1 MKLLPIITILP
12 ILSLG
17 LTGCNLYRTYSRPE
31 VPAVDSLYNDSTRA
45 YVDSA
50 GSLGTMPWD
59 SLFRDR
65 CLRALVN
72 RALENNTDLRV
83 AFLRVDQ
90 AAASLNA
97 AKLAY
102 LPSLT
107 FSPGGAIT
115 SVDGNKA
122 SKTYE
127 IPVSLSWEIDL
138 FGKLRNAKRESQAQL
153 LGQTAY
159 AQAVRSRL
167 ISSVAEA
174 YYSLLMFD
182 EQIDISTATIELWKE
197 QLRAMELQL
206 KVGDIRANAVSQ
218 ARANLEQLLAA
229 NNGLMRQRREVEN
242 SICTLLGETYR
253 PVERTSLKE
262 QTLPADISVGLPLSL
277 LSCRPDVVQTEMTLA
292 ASFYAVNQSR
302 AAFYPSLT
310 LGGSAG
316 WTNSLGQ
323 AVSNPGGWLLQA
335 LGSLVQPIFQRGKLK
350 ANLRISED
358 EEEIALLNYRQTL
371 LEAGQEV
378 NDALYAIEAYSRDI
392 EHHTSQS
399 EALEKTVSSNELLFR
414 TSNATYLE
422 LLSSRQ
428 DLLNSRLNLVVDKYN
443 QLQSVVT
450 LYRALGGGS
459 ETSGRSDP

>member
-1 MKLLPIITILP
+1 M
-12 ILSLG
+12 
-17 LTGCNLYRTYSRPE
+17 
-31 VPAVDSLYNDSTRA
+31 DSLYNDSTRA

-229 NNGLMRQRREVEN
+229 NNGLMRQ
-242 SICTLLGETYR
+242 
-253 PVERTSLKE
+253 PVGRD
-262 QTLPADISVGLPLSL
+262 LP
-277 LSCRPDVVQTEMTLA
+277 SC
-292 ASFYAVNQSR
+292 
-302 AAFYPSLT
+302 
-310 LGGSAG
+310 
-316 WTNSLGQ
+316 
-323 AVSNPGGWLLQA
+323 
-335 LGSLVQPIFQRGKLK
+335 
-350 ANLRISED
+350 
-358 EEEIALLNYRQTL
+358 
-371 LEAGQEV
+371 
-378 NDALYAIEAYSRDI
+378 
-392 EHHTSQS
+392 
-399 EALEKTVSSNELLFR
+399 
-414 TSNATYLE
+414 
-422 LLSSRQ
+422 
-428 DLLNSRLNLVVDKYN
+428 
-443 QLQSVVT
+443 
-450 LYRALGGGS
+450 
-459 ETSGRSDP
+459 